1 MIRRYWGDRVRT
13 KNWVAFLFTLWLGL
27 ALVGCGQL
35 NATQMVKQLQ
45 SVQSGMNSYKSTA
58 FMTVHIQ
65 DGIQRYY
72 VETWYQAPNLYRIA
86 LGNENKDISQI
97 IVHNAQGI
105 YLISPGVKRVI
116 RFQGDWAERQGHLY
130 LYHSL
135 LSKILAVAEPQYS
148 VKDKVVSFMVPTDP
162 LNPLISSQKVELEQ
176 GSYAPKQIILYDKAK
191 QPVITMTYL
200 TFQKGVTF
208 DAGAFSPDQ
217 ATTLKAIEMPVSTV
231 EQGFGVIEPTF
242 VPTNDSLED
251 ESELNGTVYVRYTG
265 PEPFTIVES
274 RPQPGGLDLGA
285 GQLLTLY
292 GVPAVLIG
300 SGGVH
305 QMYWLHRGVEF
316 QLTSDMKVSDM
327 IQVAASTLGDYG
339 K

>member
-1 MIRRYWGDRVRT
+1 MIRRYWGDRVRI

-27 ALVGCGQL
+27 ALVGCGPL
-35 NATQMVKQLQ
+35 SATQMVKQLQ
-45 SVQSGMNSYKSTA
+45 SVQSSITSYKSTA

-72 VETWYQAPNLYRIA
+72 VETWYQSPNLYRIA
-86 LGNENKDISQI
+86 LGNENKEISQI
-97 IVHNAQGI
+97 IIHNAQGI

-116 RFQGDWAERQGHLY
+116 RFQGDWAEKQGHLY

-135 LSKILAVAEPQYS
+135 LGKIVAAAEPQYS
-148 VKDKVVSFMVPTDP
+148 VKDKVVSFTVPTDP
-162 LNPLISSQKVELEQ
+162 LNPLISSQKVELEA
-176 GSYAPKQIILYDKAK
+176 GTYAPKQIILYDKEK
-191 QPVITMTYL
+191 HPVITMTYL
-200 TFQKGVTF
+200 TFQKGVAF
-208 DAGAFSPDQ
+208 NAGAFSPDQ
-217 ATTLKAIEMPVSTV
+217 ATTLKAVEMPVSTV

-242 VPTNDSLED
+242 VPASDSLEG
-251 ESELNGTVYVRYTG
+251 ESEQNGTVYVRYAG
-265 PEPFTIVES
+265 PQPFTIVES

-285 GQLLTLY
+285 GQMLTLY

-305 QMYWLHRGVEF
+305 QLYWLHHGVEF
-316 QLTSDMKVSDM
+316 QLTSDMKVSAM